1 MRTFFILPET
11 SKSLTLQE
19 WNITFYF
26 VTGKSYT
33 LFFLIFFL
41 CQLSPLYTYRNYI
54 NPIQSVFHVL
64 GMFTFFSFFSRD
76 LRTTNLTA
84 A

>member
-1 MRTFFILPET
+1 MRTFFISPET

-26 VTGKSYT
+26 VTGESYT
-33 LFFLIFFL
+33 LFSLIFFL
-41 CQLSPLYTYRNYI
+41 FQLSPLYTYRNYI